1 MTLASND
8 DGELFALRALSA
20 ALGADPL
27 RTQGAGG
34 NISIKRDGIL
44 WIKASGTWLADA
56 LAHDIMTPVRL
67 EPLREAIAR
76 RDPRAAAAVDF
87 VDSDLNASGLR
98 PSIETSV
105 HAVIPSPVVVHIHC
119 VNTIALAVRRDGEAL
134 VHERLGRQA
143 DVVSAFVPYRKP
155 GLPLAIA
162 VSERSTTGTNVFVL
176 ANHGL
181 VVAGG
186 TVAEVADRTAR
197 VCEAFSAPARP
208 APELERRGAFLD
220 RRANRV
226 SAAAGVSR
234 ARRRARSEK
243 SGDRKPRIALSR
255 SRGLSRARPRH
266 GDDAWRAPRGACGS
280 PAIAD
285 AGLAGSWNRA
295 SSFSDEERGRDG
307 AMSCG
312 CCGSHPRRRPDD
324 CPDRRRRARIDEL
337 GSRDL
342 PTVDRQMS
350 LSPDA
355 CMRYR
360 N

>member
-1 MTLASND
+1 MTWASND
-8 DGELFALRALSA
+8 DRELLALRELSA

-67 EPLREAIAR
+67 DPLREAIAQ

-134 VHERLGRQA
+134 VRERLGGQA
-143 DVVSAFVPYRKP
+143 DVVCAFVPYRKP

-162 VSERSTTGTNVFVL
+162 VSERSTTDTNVFVL

-208 APELERRGAFLD
+208 APEPDIQALSSIVEGSEYRLPQD
-220 RRANRV
+220 
-226 SAAAGVSR
+226 SSR

-243 SGDRKPRIALSR
+243 PGDRKPRIALSR
-255 SRGLSRARPRH
+255 PRGLSRARPRH
-266 GDDAWRAPRGACGS
+266 GDDL
-280 PAIAD
+280 
-285 AGLAGSWNRA
+285 LAGA
-295 SSFSDEERGRDG
+295 SERPTIPGQFQCWPCPVSESCFIVQRRRTRTRWRDVLRMLRL
-307 AMSCG
+307 ASPRT
-312 CCGSHPRRRPDD
+312 PRR
-324 CPDRRRRARIDEL
+324 
-337 GSRDL
+337 S
-342 PTVDRQMS
+342 S
-350 LSPDA
+350 
-355 CMRYR
+355 
-360 N
+360 